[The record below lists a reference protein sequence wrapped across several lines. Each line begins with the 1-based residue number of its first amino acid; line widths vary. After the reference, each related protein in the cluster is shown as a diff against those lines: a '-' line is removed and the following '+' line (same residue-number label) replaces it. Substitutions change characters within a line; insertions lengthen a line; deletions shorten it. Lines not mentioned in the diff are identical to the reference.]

1 MKLDPLESK
10 FKSFGFDV
18 FVSNGH
24 DIDDIM
30 NNYDL
35 MVNSNKPT
43 CLIANT
49 IKGKGVSFMENKPYW
64 HYWNPLSDDEIK
76 LARSELS

>member
-35 MVNSNKPT
+35 MVN
-43 CLIANT
+43 LI
-49 IKGKGVSFMENKPYW
+49 
-64 HYWNPLSDDEIK
+64 NPPVLLLIQLKVRALVLWKINLTGIIESII
-76 LARSELS
+76 